1 MSKKQTAIEWFISQI
16 STSKYFIRII
26 AEIENK
32 NTIYQHNS
40 ILTQAIEKEKKQIT
54 EAFKEGIAYW
64 NGDEWKLIN
73 IEGYYDD
80 LYNNNKQ

>member
-1 MSKKQTAIEWFISQI
+1 MSKKQTAMEWLQSEFIKLESTVGVYGIMYELIE
-16 STSKYFIRII
+16 
-26 AEIENK
+26 
-32 NTIYQHNS
+32 
-40 ILTQAIEKEKKQIT
+40 QAKEIEKEQIT

-80 LYNNNKQ
+80 IYNNNEQ